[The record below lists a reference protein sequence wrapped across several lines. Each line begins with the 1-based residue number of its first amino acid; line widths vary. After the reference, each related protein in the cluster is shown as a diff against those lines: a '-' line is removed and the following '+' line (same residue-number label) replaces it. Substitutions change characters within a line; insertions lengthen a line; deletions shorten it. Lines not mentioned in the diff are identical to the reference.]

1 MAKFLDY
8 NGLLYFWEKI
18 KAKFVEK
25 ESGKG
30 LSTNDFTTTLK
41 DKLDGIEAGAQKN
54 VKPDWS
60 ASSGSA
66 AEILNKPTIPS
77 KTSDLKNDSG
87 FITTSDIP
95 EGAAASTTVPKMDG
109 TAAVGSEL
117 AFARGDHVHPSDT
130 KKVNKS
136 GDTMTGNLVMDN
148 HKVTGLA
155 TPTENTDAA
164 TKSYVDTAVRNKADK
179 STTLSGYGITDA
191 YTKTEIDGK
200 GFLTS
205 SSIANKADKATTLS
219 GYGITDAYTKTQV
232 DSKLS
237 SVYKPAGSTPFASLP
252 TPSASNLG
260 NVYNVTDAFTTDE
273 RFIDSEPTQ
282 YPIGTNV
289 VVVQAEE
296 EYRFDVLAGF
306 IDLSDY
312 LKDTDMVVI
321 QNSEIDTIV
330 AS

>member
-41 DKLDGIEAGAQKN
+41 NKLDAIEVGAQKN

-77 KTSDLKNDSG
+77 KTSDLMNDSG

-136 GDTMTGNLVMDN
+136 GDTMTGNLAMGS
-148 HKVTGLA
+148 HKVTGLG

-164 TKSYVDTAVRNKADK
+164 TKGYVDTAVQNKADK
-179 STTLSGYGITDA
+179 ATTLSGYGITDA
-191 YTKTEIDGK
+191 YTKSEIDGK

-237 SVYKPAGSTPFASLP
+237 SVYKPAGNTLFANLP

-260 NVYNVTDAFTTDE
+260 NVYNMMDAFTTDD
-273 RFIDSEPTQ
+273 RFVASEPTE

-289 VVVQAEE
+289 VVVQVEE
-296 EYRFDVLAGF
+296 AYYFDVLAGF

-312 LKDTDMVVI
+312 LKDTDMVAI

-330 AS
+330 AG

>member
-136 GDTMTGNLVMDN
+136 GDTMTGNLAMGS

-164 TKSYVDTAVRNKADK
+164 TKGYVDTAVQDKAD
-179 STTLSGYGITDA
+179 S
-191 YTKTEIDGK
+191 
-200 GFLTS
+200 
-205 SSIANKADKATTLS
+205 ATTLS

-289 VVVQAEE
+289 VVVQVEE